1 MDAQPASRR
10 DRNKLKTRV
19 RILGA
24 ARHLFTERGVS
35 GTTIE
40 DLADLAD
47 VARATF
53 FNYFPSK
60 AAVVDTILAEGDA
73 DFYRELDL
81 AMARDISTKALL
93 RAFFMDSGQ
102 GIQDE
107 RDFQLVMIAE
117 SEKSL
122 AGIGTDNDRYQ
133 VMIGHF
139 KRVADRGIARGD
151 VRTDYPSDLLA
162 EILVGAYATV
172 LRSWRA
178 IPDYDLVDRL
188 GKTAEA
194 MGDFLLPPRA
204 RSAHE

>member
-19 RILGA
+19 RILDA
-24 ARHLFTERGVS
+24 ARHLFTGRGVS

-60 AAVVDTILAEGDA
+60 AAVVDTILAQGDS

-93 RAFFMDSGQ
+93 RAFFMESGQ

-178 IPDYDLVDRL
+178 VPNYDLVDRL

>member
-19 RILGA
+19 RILDA

-93 RAFFMDSGQ
+93 RAFFMASGQ